1 MTDRRPLADPATDA
15 NQIEL
20 RHVEIER
27 VDWDDPRA
35 VALRAAM
42 DDEIGPRYAADV
54 AEFDPD
60 TLTAI
65 SSALAINP
73 DDIVATLIATVDGV
87 PVGHAA
93 LRRLGKEW
101 ELKRVVTLPAA
112 RGRGVSRALITEIER
127 LVVEQG
133 GTRLILQTGHRQP
146 EAIRLYEWLGYR
158 PIPVY
163 PPYDAISFSHCY
175 ARDLV

>member
-1 MTDRRPLADPATDA
+1 MIDRRPLAESRTDA
-15 NQIEL
+15 VEL
-20 RHVEIER
+20 ER
-27 VDWDDPRA
+27 VDWHDPRA

-42 DDEIGPRYAADV
+42 DDEIGPRYAGDV
-54 AEFDPD
+54 AGFDPD
-60 TLTAI
+60 ARAAV
-65 SSALAINP
+65 SRALAIDP
-73 DDIVATLIATVDGV
+73 DDLVATLMATVDGV
-87 PVGHAA
+87 PAGHAA
-93 LRRLGKEW
+93 LRRLGDEW
-101 ELKRVVTLPAA
+101 ELKRVVTLPEF

-146 EAIRLYEWLGYR
+146 EAVRLYEWLGYR

>member
-1 MTDRRPLADPATDA
+1 MTDRRTLADHAAGADPVG
-15 NQIEL
+15 L
-20 RHVEIER
+20 ER
-27 VDWDDPRA
+27 VDWHDPRA

-42 DDEIGPRYAADV
+42 DDEIGPRYAGDV

-60 TLTAI
+60 TLAAI
-65 SSALAINP
+65 SSALSIDPA
-73 DDIVATLIATVDGV
+73 DIVATLVASVDGV

-93 LRRLGKEW
+93 LRRLGQEW

-146 EAIRLYEWLGYR
+146 EAVRLYEWLGYR

>member
-1 MTDRRPLADPATDA
+1 MTDRRPLAASRIDA
-15 NQIEL
+15 VEL
-20 RHVEIER
+20 ER
-27 VDWDDPRA
+27 VDWHDPRA

-42 DDEIGPRYAADV
+42 DDEIGPRYAGDV

-60 TLTAI
+60 ALAAI
-65 SSALAINP
+65 SSALAIDP

-87 PVGHAA
+87 PAGHAA
-93 LRRLGKEW
+93 LRRLGDEW
-101 ELKRVVTLPAA
+101 ELKRVVTLPEF

-146 EAIRLYEWLGYR
+146 EAVRLYEWLGYR